1 MGQWFSRL
9 YFRVV
14 RRVCIHALVGTEV
27 EKLVSISGID
37 PTAACLF
44 EGLVLIYDR
53 LCDQVRDLRKG
64 QVPTFLGWMAFDD
77 GLEVVHRGGLVDQI

>member
-1 MGQWFSRL
+1 M
-9 YFRVV
+9 
-14 RRVCIHALVGTEV
+14 EV